1 MPANRGWGLNG
12 QLFFSCPFSGCLRG
26 YAIKRPPEE
35 SAITLYDGTVELT
48 PKGERKFTTP
58 FGGKCF
64 CFWGLPYQGDPL
76 LIGNPFKFPI
86 VLTHAPF
93 ACAESEGQEV
103 FLALV
108 LSLEPLEGERYRGVF
123 LPLFL
128 LGFYAEEFV
137 SPVRDFGGGS
147 PRSHKCHSYYCFV
160 RPTNRDGRL
169 PVQRVL
175 RNDAHRFAV
184 QKH

>member
-12 QLFFSCPFSGCLRG
+12 QLFFSCSFWQFRG
-26 YAIKRPPEE
+26 HAIKRATEE
-35 SAITLYDGTVELT
+35 SAITLYDGTEKFS
-48 PKGERKFTTP
+48 PKGDLKLTAP
-58 FGGKCF
+58 FGGKLIRF
-64 CFWGLPYQGDPL
+64 RGLPDEGDPL

-93 ACAESEGQEV
+93 ACAESQGQQV

-123 LPLFL
+123 PPLFF
-128 LGFYAEEFV
+128 LGYYAEELV
-137 SPVRDFGGGS
+137 SPVRDFGGV
-147 PRSHKCHSYYCFV
+147 PPNLHKCHILYGFV

>member
-1 MPANRGWGLNG
+1 MPANRGWGVNG
-12 QLFFSCPFSGCLRG
+12 QLFFSCPLSGCLRCH
-26 YAIKRPPEE
+26 AIKRATEE

-48 PKGERKFTTP
+48 PKGECELTTP
-58 FGGKCF
+58 FGGKLIRF
-64 CFWGLPYQGDPL
+64 RGLPDEGDPL
-76 LIGNPFKFPI
+76 LIGSPFKFPI

-93 ACAESEGQEV
+93 ACAESQGQQV

-108 LSLEPLEGERYRGVF
+108 FSLNGFEGERYRGVF
-123 LPLFL
+123 PPLFL

-169 PVQRVL
+169 PMQRVL